1 MNRVVITGLGVISC
15 LGNDSKEVLSS
26 LKASK
31 SGLSINQDYVD
42 NGMRCHV
49 SGQVN
54 PDLTT
59 IDRKMLRFMSETS
72 AYAFLSTK
80 EAIADSGLSEEQISS
95 NDVGVIV
102 GSGTGSSRELKN
114 VVDTAREK
122 GIKRVGPYA
131 VTRTMGNTTSAAIS
145 TFFQTK
151 GVSFS
156 IASACSTSL
165 HCISYGYDLIKSGR
179 QNIVIAG
186 GSEDDHWTG
195 AMMFDAMGA
204 LSTKNNEFPTESSK
218 PYDLNRDGFI
228 PSGGGGIV
236 ILEEYESAK
245 KRGAHIAEDTKVI
258 NANRIDNYWEITL
271 NNNEKIKSKILNNA
285 AGPWI
290 NETVNNVLKINA
302 KKSIRL
308 VRGSHIIT
316 KKLYEQEV
324 AFTLQNDDNRIVFV
338 IPYKDEYSLIGTT
351 EVDVNTPDNPSIS
364 DEEKIYLIDSNQ
376 YIESSSLDPIHWSK
390 KTHETF
396 GKKVADLIV
405 NRIKL

>member
-80 EAIADSGLSEEQISS
+80 EAIADSGLSAEQISS

-186 GSEDDHWTG
+186 GSEDDHWSG
-195 AMMFDAMGA
+195 SIMFDAMGA
-204 LSTKNNEFPTESSK
+204 LSTKNNETPEKASK
-218 PYDLNRDGFI
+218 PYDKNRDGFI

-236 ILEEYESAK
+236 ILEDFDSAK
-245 KRGAHIAEDTKVI
+245 ERGAKVYGEIVSCSETSDGHSLVSPSGEGAIRCMAGLEGIDEVDYI
-258 NANRIDNYWEITL
+258 NAHGTSTPVGDITELQAIKEVFGDNIPPISST
-271 NNNEKIKSKILNNA
+271 KSLTGHSLGA
-285 AGPWI
+285 AGVHEVIYSLLMMKNNFLCGSYNIEEIDPEAESYPILRDNERREI
-290 NETVNNVLKINA
+290 NCFLSNSFGFGGTNG
-302 KKSIRL
+302 SI
-308 VRGSHIIT
+308 II
-316 KKLYEQEV
+316 KKL
-324 AFTLQNDDNRIVFV
+324 
-338 IPYKDEYSLIGTT
+338 
-351 EVDVNTPDNPSIS
+351 
-364 DEEKIYLIDSNQ
+364 
-376 YIESSSLDPIHWSK
+376 
-390 KTHETF
+390 
-396 GKKVADLIV
+396 
-405 NRIKL
+405 

>member
-1 MNRVVITGLGVISC
+1 MNRVVISGVGVISC
-15 LGNDSKEVLSS
+15 LGNDRKEVLTS
-26 LKASK
+26 LKTSK
-31 SGLSINQDYVD
+31 SGLSINQDYID

-49 SGQVN
+49 SGQVD

-80 EAIADSGLSEEQISS
+80 EAIEDSGLSLEEIS
-95 NDVGVIV
+95 NKDVGVIV

-179 QNIVIAG
+179 QKIVIAG

-204 LSTKNNEFPTESSK
+204 LSTKSNENPTGSSK

-245 KRGAHIAEDTKVI
+245 KRGAHIYGEVVSCFETSDGYSLVSPSGEGASRCMQGLEHLEEVQYINTHGTGTPAGDITELNAIKEVFKESIPPISSTKSLTGH
-258 NANRIDNYWEITL
+258 AL
-271 NNNEKIKSKILNNA
+271 GA
-285 AGPWI
+285 AGVHEVI
-290 NETVNNVLKINA
+290 YSLLMMENEFLC
-302 KKSIRL
+302 
-308 VRGSHIIT
+308 GSHNIT
-316 KKLYEQEV
+316 
-324 AFTLQNDDNRIVFV
+324 N
-338 IPYKDEYSLIGTT
+338 
-351 EVDVNTPDNPSIS
+351 
-364 DEEKIYLIDSNQ
+364 
-376 YIESSSLDPIHWSK
+376 LDPAAENFPILKENISK
-390 KTHETF
+390 KIDCFLSNSF
-396 GKKVADLIV
+396 GFGGTNGSIIIRRV
-405 NRIKL
+405 

>member
-1 MNRVVITGLGVISC
+1 
-15 LGNDSKEVLSS
+15 
-26 LKASK
+26 
-31 SGLSINQDYVD
+31 
-42 NGMRCHV
+42 MRCHV

-80 EAIADSGLSEEQISS
+80 EAIEDSGLSAEQVSS

-165 HCISYGYDLIKSGR
+165 HCISYGFDLIRNGR
-179 QNIVIAG
+179 QKIVIAG

-204 LSTKNNEFPTESSK
+204 LSTKNNDKPKTSSK
-218 PYDLNRDGFI
+218 PYDKNRDGFI

-245 KRGAHIAEDTKVI
+245 KRGAHIYGEVI
-258 NANRIDNYWEITL
+258 
-271 NNNEKIKSKILNNA
+271 SCF
-285 AGPWI
+285 
-290 NETVNNVLKINA
+290 ET
-302 KKSIRL
+302 SD
-308 VRGSHIIT
+308 G
-316 KKLYEQEV
+316 
-324 AFTLQNDDNRIVFV
+324 
-338 IPYKDEYSLIGTT
+338 YSLVSPSGEGASRCMQGLDYLNEVEYINTHGTSTPAGDIT
-351 EVDVNTPDNPSIS
+351 ELNAIKEVFKDSIPSIS
-364 DEEKIYLIDSNQ
+364 STKSLTGHALGAAGVHEVIYSVLMMENEFLCGSHNIDEIDPAAENFPILRENIDKRINCFLSN
-376 YIESSSLDPIHWSK
+376 S
-390 KTHETF
+390 F
-396 GKKVADLIV
+396 GFGGTNGSIIIRRA
-405 NRIKL
+405 